1 MKKLSGF
8 AVACAALVLSVT
20 GANAQ
25 KAAQK
30 LDNDFLI
37 QAAVCENAEIEFSK
51 LAASRANAKAVKD
64 FAEKMVKDHQ
74 ASYDKLAALLK
85 DRKVGVVAGTEKET
99 RDTISKLKELEGA
112 AFDRAYLKQF
122 IDDHK
127 KAISMCEAQMEK
139 GTQNDIKAFAKDCLP
154 HIRDHLKMAEDLA
167 KTVNR

>member
-8 AVACAALVLSVT
+8 AVACAAVILSVT

-30 LDNDFLI
+30 VDTDFLQ

-51 LAASRANAKAVKD
+51 LAASRANSKAVKE
-64 FAEKMVKDHQ
+64 FAEKMVKEHQ

-85 DRKVGVVAGTEKET
+85 DRKIGIVAGTEKET
-99 RDTISKLKELEGA
+99 RDAISKLKELEGA
-112 AFDRAYLKQF
+112 AFDRAYLKQV

-127 KAISMCEAQMEK
+127 KAISLCETYMVK
-139 GTQNDIKAFAKDCLP
+139 GTQNDIKAHAKDCLP
-154 HIRDHLKMAEDLA
+154 HIREHLKKAEDLA
-167 KTVNR
+167 KTVSR